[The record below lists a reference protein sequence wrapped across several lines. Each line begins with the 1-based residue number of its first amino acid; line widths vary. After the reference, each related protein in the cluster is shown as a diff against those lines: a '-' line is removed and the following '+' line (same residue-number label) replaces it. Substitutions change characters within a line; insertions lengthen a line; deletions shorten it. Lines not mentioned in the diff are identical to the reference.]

1 MKATLKDGTLT
12 LELTDEKETPNLLAA
27 LIMTVCSGQKMMVEV
42 LSLAI
47 KTMPLETI
55 HGMLDDLV
63 KAKPNKKV
71 MCDIIKTI
79 TKELE
84 SKRQEAG
91 FPHPS
96 DIFITKPKHEIFP
109 PTSPQN

>member
-12 LELTDEKETPNLLAA
+12 LEITDTLESANMLAA
-27 LIMTVCSGQKMMVEV
+27 LIMTVCNGQKIMVEM

-55 HGMLDDLV
+55 HTMLDDLV

-71 MCDIIKTI
+71 LCDLIKVMTA
-79 TKELE
+79 ELE
-84 SKRQEAG
+84 AKRLKAG
-91 FPHPS
+91 FPHTS
-96 DIFITKPKHEIFP
+96 DIFIPKRETFP
-109 PTSPQN
+109 PSSPQN